1 VVSGWPETTAFQLRL
16 SALAREHIYAAET
29 RGLSIVGAALGAMPA
44 SSALPLQATKSRAS
58 GYGKALGAGQGARF
72 GRAQP
77 CRGRLG
83 RPLLVASRWALSRAR
98 GCTVY
103 QSNIVLSDSVRPLAA
118 DR

>member
-1 VVSGWPETTAFQLRL
+1 
-16 SALAREHIYAAET
+16 
-29 RGLSIVGAALGAMPA
+29 MPA

-72 GRAQP
+72 GRA
-77 CRGRLG
+77 RRAAVGWAA
-83 RPLLVASRWALSRAR
+83 PLLVASRWALSRAR

-103 QSNIVLSDSVRPLAA
+103 QSNVVLSDSVRPLAA